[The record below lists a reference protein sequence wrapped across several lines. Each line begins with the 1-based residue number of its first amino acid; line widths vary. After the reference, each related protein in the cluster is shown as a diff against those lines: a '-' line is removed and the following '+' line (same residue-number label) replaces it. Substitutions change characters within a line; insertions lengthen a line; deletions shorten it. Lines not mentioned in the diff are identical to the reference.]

1 MSLELQRSFG
11 MQQTVRLLDDLGER
25 YGSEHVYFNLR
36 SPAEAIRLLCINY
49 PALQQELAE
58 AHQHGVGYTL
68 VQAGTFL
75 GYEDLKLPLGT
86 NDLVLAPVIA
96 GSGGSTGT
104 ILAGVGLVAASF
116 LFPGAGLFG
125 TVGLFGA
132 GQAAVGVST
141 LAVLNAAAVGTA
153 FSAIG
158 AGLILSGVAQL
169 VSPQPDPIS
178 GSRNR
183 FKPGENTN
191 ASGPQGVSRATSGQQ
206 SYAFQGPANTVGI
219 GATVPLAYGEVLI
232 GSHLLSTQIAVT
244 DESDP
249 TSKSIV
255 KPGPDTV
262 TVNGEKPSNRFESLG
277 GLRTRKWNNQ
287 SRITNHSGQTGS
299 QPNRAPGPNIDLIST
314 SKHEAHDVDY
324 KSNDRRKNF
333 QVCLELDRGL
343 FNRVGR
349 TKVPG
354 FVTYEI
360 RLQLQNAAG
369 PDIYVA
375 TARATVQ
382 GLLNSNQSY
391 RWCHAISYS
400 KTSAADSGSIVEAE
414 FRIIDFDCLE
424 KPNGRDNARLRV
436 RSVGY
441 KHFGNDSQDFSQAL
455 AST

>member
-49 PALQQELAE
+49 PALQQELTE
-58 AHQHGVGYTL
+58 AHQYGVGYTL

-96 GSGGSTGT
+96 GSGGSTT
-104 ILAGVGLVAASF
+104 QILVGVGLIAAAFVVGPAAGGF
-116 LFPGAGLFG
+116 LGIGAGLG
-125 TVGLFGA
+125 GATGA
-132 GQAAVGVST
+132 GAAISMGLVSAT
-141 LAVLNAAAVGTA
+141 AAT
-153 FSAIG
+153 AIG
-158 AGLILSGVAQL
+158 AIGASLILSGVAQL
-169 VSPQPDPIS
+169 VSPQPDPIK
-178 GSRNR
+178 GTR

-249 TSKSIV
+249 TSESIV
-255 KPGPDTV
+255 KPGLDTV

-299 QPNRAPGPNIDLIST
+299 QPERASGPDIDLIST
-314 SKHEAHDVDY
+314 SKHDATDVDY
-324 KSNDRRKNF
+324 HSNDRRKNF
-333 QVCLELDRGL
+333 QVCLELDKGL

-360 RLQLQNAAG
+360 RLELKGADG

-375 TARATVQ
+375 TVRATIQ

-391 RWCHAISYS
+391 KWCHAIAYS
-400 KTSAADSGSIVEAE
+400 KTSAADEDSRIDAE

-441 KHFGNDSQDFSQAL
+441 KHFRDNSQDFSQDL

>member
-49 PALQQELAE
+49 PALQQELTE

-104 ILAGVGLVAASF
+104 ILAGVGLVALAVVAAP
-116 LFPGAGLFG
+116 LGAGFL
-125 TVGLFGA
+125 GLGA
-132 GQAAVGVST
+132 GAFTSTATSAATIAT
-141 LAVLNAAAVGTA
+141 LSSA
-153 FSAIG
+153 SIAIG
-158 AGLILSGVAQL
+158 SIGASLVLSGVAQL

-178 GSRNR
+178 GPRNR

-277 GLRTRKWNNQ
+277 GLRTRKWHNQ

-299 QPNRAPGPNIDLIST
+299 QPERASGPDIDLIST
-314 SKHEAHDVDY
+314 SKHEANDVDY
-324 KSNDRRKNF
+324 HSNDRRKNF

-360 RLQLQNAAG
+360 RLQLQDADG

-375 TARATVQ
+375 TVRATIQ

-391 RWCHAISYS
+391 KWCHAISYS

-441 KHFGNDSQDFSQAL
+441 KHFRDESQDFSQAL